1 MAFGSTCRLAVCR
14 RTGVR
19 MDDRSRSAKAELYRF
34 FAEFFKPPEEGFFRE
49 FTSPRFPEELA
60 RWFAEAGYAVT
71 ASAPNLRELWPSFEE
86 FAEDYRRAISGTI
99 HPYAPPVESIY
110 KPWTEDPGAE
120 VPMAGQKGY
129 FYGDPAVHM
138 RHLYDELGIA
148 LSPEYASMPDH
159 LTLELEFLAF
169 LFEAG
174 EAEAARL
181 FIREHLDWLGEFR
194 AELETTPRGERYAR
208 IVAWLEELL
217 RQEPEPENPPAGEKK
232 GG

>member
-1 MAFGSTCRLAVCR
+1 MAFGSTEWPFGIPS
-14 RTGVR
+14 TGVC
-19 MDDRSRSAKAELYRF
+19 MNDGIHSAKAELYRF
-34 FAEFFKPPEEGFFRE
+34 FAEFFKPPEEGFYQE
-49 FTSPRFPEELA
+49 ITSPRFPEELS
-60 RWFAEAGYAVT
+60 RWFQEAGYSAT
-71 ASAPNLRELWPSFEE
+71 TSAPNLRELWSSFGE
-86 FAEDYRRAISGTI
+86 FAEDYRRAVSGAI

-120 VPMAGQKGY
+120 VPMAGQRGY

-138 RHLYDELGIA
+138 RHLYDELGIT
-148 LSPEYASMPDH
+148 LPPEYASIPDH

-181 FIREHLDWLGEFR
+181 FIREHLDWLGDFR
-194 AELETTPRGERYAR
+194 AELETTPRGGRYAR

-217 RQEPEPENPPAGEKK
+217 RQETSE
-232 GG
+232 GGRKDG